1 MEVGYT
7 VLYKDGTLV
16 ISANPIKQFKKF
28 SIFYLRKNIYKDYGK
43 FDDDNVPWKREYNK
57 IKRVWILNQVKS
69 NCMKD
74 WFRSCYNLT
83 TLIDFQNLD
92 VSECKD
98 FSYMFAYCKS
108 LQELNGLQDWD
119 VSNGKNFSG
128 MFCTCQ
134 SLTDISSL
142 QKWDVSNGEYF
153 VQTFCECQSL
163 TDIKLIQNWN
173 MYNGRNFA
181 YMFSDCTLLENIN
194 IKNWNLMN
202 EECFAY
208 FCRNCTNLKKIYL
221 PNSINVLM
229 AYIFDNCNPNLKI
242 HWKDKI
248 YTYED
253 LIVIYIIKK
262 Y

>member
-7 VLYKDGTLV
+7 VLYEDGTLV
-16 ISANPIKQFKKF
+16 ISANPIKKFKKF
-28 SIFYLRKNIYKDYGK
+28 TILSLRKNIYKDYGK

-108 LQELNGLQDWD
+108 LQELNGLQD
-119 VSNGKNFSG
+119 
-128 MFCTCQ
+128 
-134 SLTDISSL
+134 
-142 QKWDVSNGEYF
+142 WDVSNGEYF